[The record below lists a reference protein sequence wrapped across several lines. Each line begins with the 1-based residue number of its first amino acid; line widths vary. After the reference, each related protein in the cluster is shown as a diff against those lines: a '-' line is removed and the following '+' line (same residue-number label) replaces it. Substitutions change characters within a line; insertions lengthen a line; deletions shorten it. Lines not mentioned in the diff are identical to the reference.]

1 MSDTSGGRLRPLLL
15 RGDPAACGAIH
26 GARLAPAIR
35 EYTDERV
42 HLACDGSWAGRKA
55 TRAELL
61 ALAECMLPAHQ
72 AYSPELYAEML
83 AMAEAAGISP
93 AEAVIVGGFTDFV
106 DAVRALGR
114 AVPEEDDCTA
124 TIVPATP
131 ASDGVPWF
139 AQTWDMHATATAHV
153 VLLDL
158 QPASGPAALLFSTAG
173 CLGQIGMNE
182 HGICVGIN
190 NLNAA
195 DGQIGVT
202 WPFVVRAALAQ
213 RTIEAALDCVLRA
226 RLAGGHDFLLL
237 DAQGRG
243 YNVEAMPTHTAVTP
257 LGDRPLVHTNH
268 CLDAACQ
275 AREAPKS
282 TDLQLSSVARLEVA
296 RQMLGGSIDRDLLF
310 ALLREPS
317 AVCRR
322 SAPPWHVESSGAVVA
337 RPDTREL
344 WAVWG
349 IPADH
354 AFERFMVGR
363 HD

>member
-1 MSDTSGGRLRPLLL
+1 MSGGPLRPLVL
-15 RGDPAACGAIH
+15 RGDPAELGRIH
-26 GARLAPAIR
+26 GAALAGSIR

-42 HLACDGSWAGRKA
+42 HLACDGKWAGQRA
-55 TRAELL
+55 THPQIL
-61 ALAECMLPAHQ
+61 ALAESMLPAHQ
-72 AYSPELYAEML
+72 EYAPELYIEML

-106 DAVRALGR
+106 DAVRALGQ

-124 TIVPATP
+124 VIVPATP
-131 ASDGVPWF
+131 ASAGVPWF
-139 AQTWDMHATATAHV
+139 AQTWDMHDTATAHV

-158 QPASGPAALLFSTAG
+158 QPASGPAALIFSTAG

-195 DGQIGVT
+195 DGRVGVT
-202 WPFVVRAALAQ
+202 WPFVVRAVLAQ
-213 RTIEAALDCVLRA
+213 RTLEAALECVLRA
-226 RLAGGHDFLLL
+226 PLAGGHDFLLL
-237 DAQGRG
+237 DAMGRG
-243 YNVEAMPTHTAVTP
+243 YNIEAMPTHTAVTP
-257 LGDRPLVHTNH
+257 LGEAPLVHTNH

-275 AREAPKS
+275 AREAAKS
-282 TDLQLSSVARLEVA
+282 TELQLSSAARLEVA
-296 RQMLGGSIDRDLLF
+296 RRMLAGPVDRDLLF
-310 ALLREPS
+310 AMLREPS
-317 AVCRR
+317 AICRR
-322 SAPPWHVESSGAVVA
+322 STPPWHVESSGAVVA

-354 AFERFMVGR
+354 AFERFVVDR

>member
-1 MSDTSGGRLRPLLL
+1 MSAGGPLRPLVL
-15 RGDPAACGAIH
+15 RGDPAALGAAH
-26 GARLAPAIR
+26 GAALAPAIR

-42 HLACDGSWAGRKA
+42 RLACDGSWAGRRA

-61 ALAECMLPAHQ
+61 ALAERMLPDHQ
-72 AYSPELYAEML
+72 AYAPELYTEML

-106 DAVRALGR
+106 DAVRALGL
-114 AVPEEDDCTA
+114 AAPEEDDCTA
-124 TIVPATP
+124 AIVPATA
-131 ASDGVPWF
+131 ASAGVPWF
-139 AQTWDMHATATAHV
+139 AQTWDMHDTATAHV

-182 HGICVGIN
+182 HGLCIGIN

-195 DGQIGVT
+195 DGQVGVT

-213 RTIEAALDCVLRA
+213 QTVDAALDCVLRA

-237 DAQGRG
+237 DAHGRG

-257 LGDRPLVHTNH
+257 LTDGPLVHTNH
-268 CLDAACQ
+268 CLDPACQ
-275 AREAPKS
+275 AREAPKAAE
-282 TDLQLSSVARLEVA
+282 LQASSVARLGVA
-296 RQMLGGSIDRDLLF
+296 RHMLAGAIDRELLF

-317 AVCRR
+317 AICRR

-337 RPDTREL
+337 RPDTREM

-354 AFERFMVGR
+354 AFERFVVNR

>member
-1 MSDTSGGRLRPLLL
+1 MSGGPLRPLIL
-15 RGDPAACGAIH
+15 RGDAAARGAAH
-26 GARLAPAIR
+26 GARLAGAIR

-42 HLACDGSWAGRKA
+42 RLACDGSWAVRRA

-61 ALAECMLPAHQ
+61 ALAERMLPAHRDY
-72 AYSPELYAEML
+72 APELYAEML

-106 DAVRALGR
+106 DAVRALGPG
-114 AVPEEDDCTA
+114 VPEEDDCTA
-124 TIVPATP
+124 AIVPATR
-131 ASDGVPWF
+131 ASHGVPWF
-139 AQTWDMHATATAHV
+139 AQTWDMHDTATAHV

-158 QPASGPAALLFSTAG
+158 QPTSGPAALLFSTAG

-182 HGICVGIN
+182 HGLCVGIN

-195 DGQIGVT
+195 DGQVGVT

-213 RTIEAALDCVLRA
+213 QTLDAALDCVLRA

-237 DAQGRG
+237 DAHGRG
-243 YNVEAMPTHTAVTP
+243 YNVEAMPTHAAVTP
-257 LGDRPLVHTNH
+257 LQDAPLVHTNH
-268 CLDAACQ
+268 CLDPQCQ
-275 AREAPKS
+275 AREAPKAA
-282 TDLQLSSVARLEVA
+282 DLHASSVSRLAVA
-296 RQMLGGSIDRDLLF
+296 RGMLAGAIDRDLLF
-310 ALLREPS
+310 TLLREPT
-317 AVCRR
+317 AICRR

-349 IPADH
+349 VPADH
-354 AFERFMVGR
+354 PFERFVVNR